1 MKPIALPL
9 SLPLPRVQSVRRR
22 SRHLQLAPVLR
33 AALGRRGEEGLRYRR
48 RTRADEATAT
58 KIAAQNPS
66 DNTESA
72 ISGISGGVASRPDRQ
87 NRDGGSS
94 RVRESA
100 KSAPSDPELLSTGSS
115 LPSLTWLTCPIAGA
129 NDYAIAL
136 TLLSVNSSSNPRQ
149 KTSFRA
155 TFLSGCA
162 GTAGEMPRASWNG
175 FLRLSLVTCPVYL
188 SPAAKRRPDSNSSR
202 CSGLRQGRKFGTT

>member
-9 SLPLPRVQSVRRR
+9 SLPLPRAQSVRRR

-33 AALGRRGEEGLRYRR
+33 TALGRLGKEGLRYHR

-58 KIAAQNPS
+58 KTAAQNPN

-87 NRDGGSS
+87 NRDVGSS

-115 LPSLTWLTCPIAGA
+115 LPSVTWLTCPIAG
-129 NDYAIAL
+129 
-136 TLLSVNSSSNPRQ
+136 
-149 KTSFRA
+149 
-155 TFLSGCA
+155 
-162 GTAGEMPRASWNG
+162 
-175 FLRLSLVTCPVYL
+175 
-188 SPAAKRRPDSNSSR
+188 
-202 CSGLRQGRKFGTT
+202 